1 MRHFLADDDLTAAEQ
16 SAVLDEA
23 ARLKSDRFSSRPLA
37 GPRSVAV
44 IFEKESTRTRLS
56 FEAGIAELG
65 GHAIVLDGRSTQ
77 LGRGETIEDTAR
89 VLSRYVAA
97 IVIRTF
103 GHQRIEALAAHS
115 AVPVV
120 NALTDLF
127 HPCQTLADLLT
138 IRELRGEPAGQI
150 LTYVGDGN
158 NVANSLMVG
167 GALAGMHVRVVSP
180 PGYQPD
186 ADLVKRANEAGTVSG
201 GTATLY
207 TDVAAACAGADV
219 LYTDVWAS
227 MGQEAESEG
236 RKVAF
241 DGYQLDDSCVDIAK
255 PDVVVLHCLP
265 AHRGEEISASVL
277 DGPHAF
283 VFDQA
288 ENRLHA
294 QKALL
299 AFLLD
304 EQDQQRR
311 GGGR

>member
-23 ARLKSDRFSSRPLA
+23 ARLKADRFSSRPLS

-44 IFEKESTRTRLS
+44 IFEKESTRTRVS

-65 GHAIVLDGRSTQ
+65 GHAIVLDGRSSQ

-89 VLSRYVAA
+89 VLSRYVSA

-103 GHQRIEALAAHS
+103 GHERVEALAAH
-115 AVPVV
+115 AVVPVV

-127 HPCQTLADLLT
+127 HPCQILADLLT
-138 IRELRGEPAGQI
+138 IREHRGAPAGQT

-158 NVANSLMVG
+158 NVANSLLLG
-167 GALAGMHVRVVSP
+167 GALAGMHVRVASP
-180 PGYQPD
+180 LGYEPD
-186 ADLVKRANEAGTVSG
+186 ADVVKRANAAGAATG
-201 GTATLY
+201 GTATVF
-207 TDVAAACAGADV
+207 TDVTKACAGSDV

-227 MGQEAESEG
+227 MGQEAESEK

-241 DGYQLDDSCVDIAK
+241 AGYQLDQNCVAAAK
-255 PDVVVLHCLP
+255 DDVLVLHCLP
-265 AHRGEEISASVL
+265 AHRGEEIAASVM
-277 DGPHAF
+277 DGPHSF

-299 AFLLD
+299 CWLLA
-304 EQDQQRR
+304 EQDLTVAR
-311 GGGR
+311 

>member
-1 MRHFLADDDLTAAEQ
+1 
-16 SAVLDEA
+16 V
-23 ARLKSDRFSSRPLA
+23 
-37 GPRSVAV
+37 
-44 IFEKESTRTRLS
+44 S

-65 GHAIVLDGRSTQ
+65 GHPIIVDARSSQ

-89 VLSRYVAA
+89 VLSRYVSA

-103 GHQRIEALAAHS
+103 GHERIEALAAH
-115 AVPVV
+115 AGVPVV

-138 IRELRGEPAGQI
+138 IREHRGTPAGQI

-167 GALAGMHVRVVSP
+167 GALAGMAVRVAAP
-180 PGYQPD
+180 LGYQPD
-186 ADLVKRANEAGTVSG
+186 ADVVKRANAAGASTGGSATVF
-201 GTATLY
+201 

-227 MGQEAESEG
+227 MGQEGESEE
-236 RKVAF
+236 RKLAF
-241 DGYQLDDSCVDIAK
+241 AGYQLGDACVAAAKDDVL
-255 PDVVVLHCLP
+255 VLHCLP
-265 AHRGEEISASVL
+265 AHRGEEIAASVI
-277 DGPHAF
+277 DGPHSK

-299 AFLLD
+299 VFLLAQGALVRD
-304 EQDQQRR
+304 AS
-311 GGGR
+311 